1 MHLKEEFVSHTF
13 ASGIRVLQH
22 AVVSPYKSTAVKL
35 ILLLFFFSPASFS
48 SKKKK
53 NKGGGARKNWRTTE
67 DEKWEEGMEKKEVEN
82 TVSSTGPH
90 ILESQKVFAK
100 SDPFDIT

>member
-1 MHLKEEFVSHTF
+1 M
-13 ASGIRVLQH
+13 LQH

-35 ILLLFFFSPASFS
+35 IFYYFFSPASFS
-48 SKKKK
+48 SKK

-67 DEKWEEGMEKKEVEN
+67 DEKWEEGMEKKDVEN
-82 TVSSTGPH
+82 MVSSTGPH
-90 ILESQKVFAK
+90 IIESQKVFAK

>member
-22 AVVSPYKSTAVKL
+22 AVVLPYKSTAVKL
-35 ILLLFFFSPASFS
+35 IFYYFFSPASFS
-48 SKKKK
+48 SKK

-67 DEKWEEGMEKKEVEN
+67 DEKWEEGMEKEEVEN
-82 TVSSTGPH
+82 MVSSTGPH
-90 ILESQKVFAK
+90 IIESQKVFAK

>member
-53 NKGGGARKNWRTTE
+53 KQGRGSPEELEDHRRREMGGGDGEKRSGEHGQFYRTSYPRIS
-67 DEKWEEGMEKKEVEN
+67 KGVCKIR
-82 TVSSTGPH
+82 P
-90 ILESQKVFAK
+90 I
-100 SDPFDIT
+100 